1 MDKIQEKR
9 REDRLPY
16 EWPVWF
22 GENFTQA
29 MSQGLMVDIAS
40 GGIAFTCE
48 NNESCP
54 HQGQRLVTRFSIPR
68 FDADDSSGVT
78 SITRAGT
85 VRRLEYVSA
94 AVCRVAIQFDEPLS
108 LKPCELAGVQ
118 SMQWDGRSA

>member
-1 MDKIQEKR
+1 MDKIQNRR
-9 REDRLPY
+9 REERLPY

-22 GENFTQA
+22 AEDFTQA

-48 NNESCP
+48 NDENCP
-54 HQGQRLVTRFSIPR
+54 NQGQRLVTRFSIPR

-78 SITRAGT
+78 SIMRAGT
-85 VRRLEYVSA
+85 VCRVDYVSA
-94 AVCRVAIQFDEPLS
+94 EVCRVAIQFDEPLS

-118 SMQWDGRSA
+118 SMQRDGRSA